1 MGGFNNVA
9 KSFEDLED
17 ETPEVKT
24 EEVKVE
30 EVQAEV
36 TAKDKEEQ
44 E

>member
-1 MGGFNNVA
+1 MGVFNNVP
-9 KSFEDLED
+9 KSFEDLVD

-30 EVQAEV
+30 DV
-36 TAKDKEEQ
+36 TAKNKEEQ

>member
-1 MGGFNNVA
+1 MGGFNNTA
-9 KSFEDLED
+9 KSFEDLMD

-24 EEVKVE
+24 EEVKAE
-30 EVQAEV
+30 EV

>member
-1 MGGFNNVA
+1 MGGFNNVP
-9 KSFEDLED
+9 KSFEDLVD

-24 EEVKVE
+24 EEVK
-30 EVQAEV
+30 AEV